1 MRAQISVRTA
11 SIQAWILLA
20 LRSLFLAAL
29 LLVAASS
36 GALSDTYI
44 FLYAGWVLLT
54 LLISISQMMGF
65 HPGWL
70 DWITVFLDLG
80 FALGTIAL
88 TGYFQSPLWWSLLVG
103 PVTLNLSRGIRWAV
117 GFTFIGLLTA
127 TAFSV
132 VQTDSVIPPLQPILL
147 RSAALLIA
155 AWLLSWTTDYT
166 ITRMITLEREN
177 QLKSNRV
184 KERERSRARTFYR
197 ITAELSKSSEPD
209 EILERA
215 LDLGAEAL
223 EIDAAVDGSVT
234 SAFLRVEEDA
244 LRIASTRNMM
254 SDDLNLLLH
263 PISGL
268 FEGVYDSGDPQICL
282 DPREDPLISQIH
294 GFNTSNV
301 VLVIPLLTQQE
312 PYGAFLHGHNDPG
325 FFRPD
330 QLDLVRAFTQQTMI
344 ALKSA
349 WMYADLVREK
359 ERITDVQE
367 EVRKKLARDLH
378 DGPTQMMAAITM
390 RMNFAQR
397 LIDRDPASATKELI
411 KLEDMARQT
420 TKEIRH
426 MLFTLRPLIVET
438 RGLVAGLYQLA
449 DKMRDIHQ
457 QDVIVEADPM
467 DTEDLDKVTQSVI
480 FYIAEEAV
488 NNARKHAEAEH
499 TWIRLNRT
507 NGLFILMVEDDGV
520 GFNVGAV
527 DADYAQ
533 RGSLGIVSMRERS
546 ILVNGSLHIES
557 AEGEGTR
564 VVLEVPLSGNDLD
577 Y

>member
-1 MRAQISVRTA
+1 MRFQISDRSA

-29 LLVAASS
+29 LLVAVNS
-36 GALSDTYI
+36 GTLSNTYI

-54 LLISISQMMGF
+54 LVISISQMMGF

-70 DWITVFLDLG
+70 DWLTVFLDLG

-117 GFTFIGLLTA
+117 GFTIVGLITA
-127 TAFSV
+127 VAFSV
-132 VQTDSVIPPLQPILL
+132 MQTDHGLPPLQPILL
-147 RSAALLIA
+147 RSVALLFA
-155 AWLLSWTTDYT
+155 AWLLSWTTDY
-166 ITRMITLEREN
+166 IIARMIALERES
-177 QLKSNRV
+177 QLKSTRV

-197 ITAELSKSSEPD
+197 ITAELSKSSEPV

-223 EIDAAVDGSVT
+223 EIDAGVGGSVT
-234 SAFLRVEEDA
+234 SAFLRVEGDA
-244 LRIASTRNMM
+244 LRVASTRNMM
-254 SDDLNLLLH
+254 SDDVNLVLQ
-263 PISGL
+263 PISGI
-268 FEGVYDSGDPQICL
+268 FEDAYESGDPQIYKH
-282 DPREDPLISQIH
+282 PQEDPLISKIR
-294 GFNTSNV
+294 GLDNSNV
-301 VLVIPLLTQQE
+301 ILVIPLLTQQE
-312 PYGAFLHGHNDPG
+312 PYGAFLHGHTNPG

-349 WMYADLVREK
+349 WTYADLLREK
-359 ERITDVQE
+359 ERFTDVQE

-378 DGPTQMMAAITM
+378 DGPTQTMAAITM
-390 RMNFAQR
+390 RVNFAQR
-397 LIDRDPASATKELI
+397 LIARDPASATEELI

-426 MLFTLRPLIVET
+426 MLFTLRPLILET
-438 RGLVAGLYQLA
+438 QGLVAGLYQLA
-449 DKMRDIHQ
+449 DKIMDIHH
-457 QDVIVEADPM
+457 QDVIVEADQA
-467 DTEDLDKVTQSVI
+467 DTEDLDIVTQGVI

-499 TWIRLNRT
+499 TWIRLSRT
-507 NGLFILMVEDDGV
+507 NGQFILRVEDDGV

-533 RGSLGIVSMRERS
+533 RGSLGIVTMRERS
-546 ILVNGSLHIES
+546 DLVNGSLHIES

-564 VVLEVPLSGNDLD
+564 VILEVPLSENEVD

>member
-1 MRAQISVRTA
+1 MRVQISDRSA
-11 SIQAWILLA
+11 SIRAWILLA
-20 LRSLFLAAL
+20 LRTLFLAAL
-29 LLVAASS
+29 LLVAGNS

-54 LLISISQMMGF
+54 ILISISQMMGF

-70 DWITVFLDLG
+70 DWLSALLDLG

-103 PVTLNLSRGIRWAV
+103 PVTLNLSRGIRWSV
-117 GFTFIGLLTA
+117 GYTLIGLMVA
-127 TAFSV
+127 TVLSV
-132 VQTDSVIPPLQPILL
+132 VQTDQLIPPLQPALL
-147 RSAALLIA
+147 RSAALLFA
-155 AWLLSWTTDYT
+155 AWLLSWTTDY
-166 ITRMITLEREN
+166 IIARMIALEEEN
-177 QLKSNRV
+177 QLKSTRV

-215 LDLGAEAL
+215 LNLGAEAL
-223 EIDAAVDGSVT
+223 EIDAGVAGGMT
-234 SAFLRVEEDA
+234 SAFLRVEDDA
-244 LRIASTRNMM
+244 LRVASTRNMTP
-254 SDDLNLLLH
+254 DDLDTTLH
-263 PISGL
+263 PLSGIL
-268 FEGVYDSGDPQICL
+268 ESVFDSEDPRICRH
-282 DPREDPLISQIH
+282 PREDPGISQIP
-294 GFNTSNV
+294 GLETSNV
-301 VLVIPLLTQQE
+301 VLVVPLLAQDK
-312 PYGAFLHGHNDPG
+312 PYGAFLHGHIDPG

-344 ALKSA
+344 ALRSA
-349 WMYADLVREK
+349 WMYADLLHEK

-378 DGPTQMMAAITM
+378 DGPTQTIAAITM
-390 RMNFAQR
+390 RINFAQR
-397 LIDRDPASATKELI
+397 LIDRDPASATEELI

-426 MLFTLRPLIVET
+426 MLFTLRPLILET
-438 RGLVAGLYQLA
+438 RGLIAGLYQLA
-449 DKMRDIHQ
+449 DKMGDIHH
-457 QDVIVEADPM
+457 QDVIVDADPM
-467 DTEDLDKVTQSVI
+467 DAEDLDKVTQSVV

-499 TWIRLNRT
+499 TWIRLKRT
-507 NGLFILMVEDDGV
+507 NGRFLLVVEDDGV

-527 DADYAQ
+527 DVDYAQ
-533 RGSLGIVSMRERS
+533 RGSLGIVTMRERS
-546 ILVNGSLHIES
+546 DLVNGYLHIES

-564 VVLEVPLSGNDLD
+564 VILEVPFSKNELGE
-577 Y
+577 